1 MSDDDDDDS
10 KFITRDGRRI
20 AIGTVP
26 SKVNQKNRKA
36 KIIGCPPEW
45 LSRVIPVV
53 KTKEQVAVAL
63 WVYRRY
69 KICKAEWFPV
79 SNKLLRTELG
89 ISRKVKYTTLRW
101 LERAGA
107 IALRSRGRG
116 NKRALEVKMLW

>member
-1 MSDDDDDDS
+1 MAEPRNSGREDEGA
-10 KFITRDGRRI
+10 GRRR
-20 AIGTVP
+20 AVGVP
-26 SKVNQKNRKA
+26 
-36 KIIGCPPEW
+36 G
-45 LSRVIPVV
+45 
-53 KTKEQVAVAL
+53 
-63 WVYRRY
+63 Y